1 MVEMQVEH
9 GLHLLYSKAW
19 RAKDHA
25 EVSVFGAPEESFK
38 LLPGYCHRLK
48 EVNPGTVTAMKT
60 NDANQFEYM
69 FIALAASLH
78 GFRTVIR
85 PVIAIDGTH
94 LKIKFSGIL
103 FVAICLDANNQVFPL
118 AYGFGDVED
127 ELSWT
132 WFLNELKKAIGCPED
147 CMIISDRHLGIKAA
161 MEKVYPDVPH
171 GYCVF
176 HMAQNIKNDYKR
188 KYVSLLFKQAWK
200 AYRKSKFKE
209 MMLEMMKV
217 NRVAFEDL
225 MNVGPERWSRA
236 YSPVS
241 RYRLMTSSIAES
253 MNSCLVHA
261 RQMPITT
268 MVGFIIEMIQK
279 WFYKRRTKA
288 EKNRT
293 QLTPWA
299 TALIKERNSDSEKYT
314 VCPIDLVNFNVK
326 DGNKDG
332 LVNLSQKTC
341 SCMKFQVD
349 KLPCRHALAAIRLL
363 SSYSIESYFL
373 TKCDSCNY
381 SYTLIS

>member
-9 GLHLLYSKAW
+9 GLHLLYTKAW

-25 EVSVFGAPEESFK
+25 EASVFGAPEESFK
-38 LLPGYCHRLK
+38 LLPAYCHRLK

-69 FIALAASLH
+69 FIAHAASLH

-94 LKIKFSGIL
+94 LKGKFSGIL

-132 WFLNELKKAIGCPED
+132 WFLNELQKAIGSPED

-171 GYCVF
+171 GYL
-176 HMAQNIKNDYKR
+176 
-188 KYVSLLFKQAWK
+188 YVSHGSKHQKRLQKKRCESSFQTSMEGIP
-200 AYRKSKFKE
+200 KSEFKE
-209 MMLEMMKV
+209 VMLEMMKV
-217 NRVAFEDL
+217 NSVAYEEL

-236 YSPVS
+236 YSPVP

-268 MVGFIIEMIQK
+268 MVEYIREMIQK

-288 EKNRT
+288 EKTRR
-293 QLTPWA
+293 QLTPQA
-299 TALIKERNSDSEKYT
+299 TALIKARNYDSEKSA
-314 VCPIDLVNFNVK
+314 
-326 DGNKDG
+326 NKLG
-332 LVNLSQKTC
+332 MIYL
-341 SCMKFQVD
+341 FE
-349 KLPCRHALAAIRLL
+349 RLQ
-363 SSYSIESYFL
+363 
-373 TKCDSCNY
+373 
-381 SYTLIS
+381 